1 MSFIDKLEFLE
12 ERIYKII
19 KDNIEKIK
27 SGYSVI
33 NYEINKFNFYAC
45 SKIICNNGF
54 SGSIWDIEK
63 PLQKDLEKYKKSIQ
77 RNGFLIDKVIYY
89 INIDKININ
98 NFDVKDIEVIL
109 IKNNT

>member
-12 ERIYKII
+12 EKIYRIM
-19 KDNIEKIK
+19 KDNLDKIK
-27 SGYSVI
+27 AGYVI
-33 NYEINKFNFYAC
+33 ANYEINKINFYAC

-54 SGSIWDIEK
+54 TGTIWDIEK
-63 PLQKDLEKYKKSIQ
+63 PLNRDLEEYKNSI
-77 RNGFLIDKVIYY
+77 RINGFLIEDIVYY

-98 NFDVKDIEVIL
+98 EFGVKDIEVIL